1 MATYDEY
8 IEKRFNEHLEDFR
21 KKFPNL
27 ELAYF
32 AVQGS
37 QNYGLDYYG
46 DGYCSD
52 LDTKAIVLPSLDDIV
67 QNKSPISITYVREN
81 NEHIDI
87 KDIRVMFETFKKQ
100 NVNFI
105 EILFSKWKYINPMYE
120 KFFSELI
127 ENREEIAHFNYNQ
140 ALRCI
145 AGMSM
150 EKKKALCHPYPTIK
164 DKIEKYGYDGK
175 QLHHIIRMNDFIKN
189 YVAGESYEN
198 CLHTFSDKD
207 ILFNAKLN
215 YFSLNEALE
224 MAEKYDSD
232 TKRIMQENLKEDE
245 TINAKALDILDKV
258 RYNCIKRYIIS
269 QLIEEVKDNEKI

>member
-1 MATYDEY
+1 MATYEEY
-8 IEKRFNEHLEDFR
+8 IQKRFEEHITEF
-21 KKFPNL
+21 KTKFPEL
-27 ELAYF
+27 ELVYF

-100 NVNFI
+100 NINFI
-105 EILFSKWKYINPMYE
+105 EILFSKWKYVNPMYE
-120 KFFSELI
+120 KYFNELL
-127 ENREEIAHFNYNQ
+127 ENREQIARFNYNQ

-164 DKIEKYGYDGK
+164 DKIDKYGYDGK

-189 YVAGESYEN
+189 YVAGENYEK
-198 CLHTFSDKD
+198 CLTTSTDKD
-207 ILFNAKLN
+207 LLFNAKLN
-215 YFSLNEALE
+215 CFSLEEALSL
-224 MAEKYDSD
+224 AQKYDED
-232 TKRIMQENLKEDE
+232 TKKIMQENLKEDE
-245 TINAKALDILDKV
+245 NINEKALDILNRVK
-258 RYNCIKRYIIS
+258 YNCIKRYIIS
-269 QLIEEVKDNEKI
+269 QLIEEVKNNEKV

>member
-1 MATYDEY
+1 MKNNNGE
-8 IEKRFNEHLEDFR
+8 
-21 KKFPNL
+21 
-27 ELAYF
+27 
-32 AVQGS
+32 
-37 QNYGLDYYG
+37 GLV
-46 DGYCSD
+46 
-52 LDTKAIVLPSLDDIV
+52 TVV
-67 QNKSPISITYVREN
+67 ISIITM
-81 NEHIDI
+81 I
-87 KDIRVMFETFKKQ
+87 
-100 NVNFI
+100 
-105 EILFSKWKYINPMYE
+105 ILATMCIYALWKYINPMYE
-120 KFFSELI
+120 KFFNELI
-127 ENREEIAHFNYNQ
+127 ENREEIAYFNYNQ

-224 MAEKYDSD
+224 IAEKYDSD

-245 TINAKALDILDKV
+245 KINEKALDILDKV
-258 RYNCIKRYIIS
+258 KYNCIKRYIIS